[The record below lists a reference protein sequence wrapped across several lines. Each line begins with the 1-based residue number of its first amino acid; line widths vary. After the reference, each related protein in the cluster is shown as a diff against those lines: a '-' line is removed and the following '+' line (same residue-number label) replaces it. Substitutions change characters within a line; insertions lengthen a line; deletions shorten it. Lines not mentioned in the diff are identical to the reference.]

1 MTVNKSYDELNVYL
15 AIYRAGHR
23 SCTDRN
29 KFLNESNNVL
39 VREFLVTITNIVEK
53 HVSYQNAFDLVGVS
67 IVTITYMCGYEL
79 VIVTK
84 SMSE

>member
-1 MTVNKSYDELNVYL
+1 M
-15 AIYRAGHR
+15 
-23 SCTDRN
+23 
-29 KFLNESNNVL
+29 L

-53 HVSYQNAFDLVGVS
+53 HVSYQNAFDLVGVF